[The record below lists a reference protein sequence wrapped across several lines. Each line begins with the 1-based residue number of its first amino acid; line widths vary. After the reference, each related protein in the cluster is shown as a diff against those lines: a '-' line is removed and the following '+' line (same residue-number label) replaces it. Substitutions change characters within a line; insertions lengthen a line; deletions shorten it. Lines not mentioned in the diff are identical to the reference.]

1 MTEIIVKGNPPMEL
15 VALLAVLVA
24 LNAIARRWGVDSR
37 DGCDW
42 ADTCAAQHR

>member
-1 MTEIIVKGNPPMEL
+1 MEP
-15 VALLAVLVA
+15 LLAVLAVVLA

-42 ADTCAAQHR
+42 GDTCQTR

>member
-1 MTEIIVKGNPPMEL
+1 MEL
-15 VALLAVLVA
+15 LPVLAVLLA

-42 ADTCAAQHR
+42 GSHCGSR

>member
-1 MTEIIVKGNPPMEL
+1 MEL
-15 VALLAVLVA
+15 FAILTLVVA

-42 ADTCAAQHR
+42 AHHCDTH